1 MAMSTGLCAVELF
14 AGAGGLSIGLER
26 AGFSVVMANEI
37 EKDFAAEIVKSITP
51 ETWPRVRSTTGL

>member
-1 MAMSTGLCAVELF
+1 MAVSTGLCAVELF

-37 EKDFAAEIVKSITP
+37 EKDFAASFSMNHPK
-51 ETWPRVRSTTGL
+51 GHHQGKQAL

>member
-1 MAMSTGLCAVELF
+1 MAVSTGLCAVELF

-37 EKDFAAEIVKSITP
+37 EKDFCRFFFNEPPERVNAEP
-51 ETWPRVRSTTGL
+51 GYP